1 MSSRGFLLGAGLA
14 LAAAAAQAQAPAA
27 LRVMG
32 FAGSSNWPVFVAQ
45 EKALFARQHVAVNLS
60 AASNSTAQLASLV
73 DGRIDIALTAMDN
86 VVARE
91 EDGLFAFL
99 GVNNGGRFNLIVV
112 PAVKSYADL
121 KGRRLAVDAVA
132 TGYSFVLMDM
142 LRRGGL
148 APGEYELVGVGSSRE
163 RLAAMRD
170 GKAAGALLN
179 APQDA
184 AAEAEGFVRLADSA
198 EVLGRYQGSVGA
210 ARRAWAAGNADILV
224 RYIRAQIAAVDWLYD
239 PANRGEAIEILQRRV
254 AGTTADN
261 AARSYEELLHPT
273 HGSLSR
279 KAAMDLDGVRAVLRL
294 RREFARPAKPLADV
308 TRYYD
313 ASYYERALRHD

>member
-45 EKALFARQHVAVNLS
+45 EKALFARQHIAVNLS
-60 AASNSTAQLASLV
+60 AASSSTAQLASLI
-73 DGRIDIALTAMDN
+73 DGGIDIALTAMDN
-86 VVARE
+86 VVARQ

-99 GVNNGGRFNLIVV
+99 GVNNGGRFNLMVV
-112 PAVKSYADL
+112 PAVKGYADL

-148 APGEYELVGVGSSRE
+148 APGDYELVGVGNSRE

-184 AAEAEGFVRLADSA
+184 AAEAEGFVRLAESA
-198 EVLGRYQGSVGA
+198 AVLGRYQGSVGA
-210 ARRAWAAGNADILV
+210 ARRAWAAANADVLV
-224 RYIRAQIAAVDWLYD
+224 RYIRAQIAAVDWLYV
-239 PANRGEAIEILQRRV
+239 PANRDEAIAILQRRV
-254 AGTTADN
+254 AGTTADS

-279 KAAMDLDGVRAVLRL
+279 KAAMDLDGVRTVLRL

-308 TRYYD
+308 SGYYD
-313 ASYYERALRHD
+313 ATYYERALRHD